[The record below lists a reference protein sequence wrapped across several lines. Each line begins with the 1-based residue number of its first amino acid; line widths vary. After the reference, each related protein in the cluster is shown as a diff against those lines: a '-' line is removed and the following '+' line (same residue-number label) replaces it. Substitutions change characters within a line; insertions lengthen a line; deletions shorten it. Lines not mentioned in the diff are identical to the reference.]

1 MGNFVPEC
9 PRVVSTQV
17 KFDVISCNINV
28 ALGATTKLKQFAR
41 RFTKMC
47 TLISLDSTKNFRFL
61 ASFIFSLSFHISR
74 GQNRKSRFWP
84 RRLQTRGDGWNSM
97 LITLKRKTPLLCSN
111 AGFFRESIRIYLQ
124 ILNYWYARDY
134 CATGKTLYRDVN
146 EANIYLSGDCSWF
159 LIIVKILKLKAEC
172 YVSLICCS
180 TCIQN
185 AVISLSW

>member
-1 MGNFVPEC
+1 M
-9 PRVVSTQV
+9 
-17 KFDVISCNINV
+17 SCNINV
-28 ALGATTKLKQFAR
+28 VLSAKTKLKQFAR

-61 ASFIFSLSFHISR
+61 ASFIFSLSCHFSR

-97 LITLKRKTPLLCSN
+97 YKYPWSEKLLCSVPMQV
-111 AGFFRESIRIYLQ
+111 FFRESIRVYLQ
-124 ILNYWYARDY
+124 LLNYWYARDY

>member
-1 MGNFVPEC
+1 MNIFKYKKRNNCEGMSLRLKKLIGWSIFFLSTFYISWEGPSVLTIVSVQYLEFPTNKLESRLRVNFKRVGNFVPEC

-97 LITLKRKTPLLCSN
+97 YK
-111 AGFFRESIRIYLQ
+111 
-124 ILNYWYARDY
+124 
-134 CATGKTLYRDVN
+134 
-146 EANIYLSGDCSWF
+146 
-159 LIIVKILKLKAEC
+159 
-172 YVSLICCS
+172 
-180 TCIQN
+180 
-185 AVISLSW
+185 